1 MGKAGDGKWEAKR
14 GGLEARSERRIRN
27 VGVGQRWGGGGGQEL
42 GYSLQDLRPREGK
55 DGNTRTG
62 S

>member
-1 MGKAGDGKWEAKR
+1 MGSKEGRPRGQVRKKNQER
-14 GGLEARSERRIRN
+14 GGGAE
-27 VGVGQRWGGGGGQEL
+27 VGGGGGQEL